1 MPAPKVAI
9 SREHLGTRASFAM
22 QQQTQKTAQQANRR
36 VIPADAVIVTG
47 FTFGSGTAT
56 LVQHGL
62 GRVPAGWMMVAPR
75 NFVSGVIAFTQV
87 ISAGDPDLKFVL
99 VLHGQ
104 GVFDA
109 DVMVW

>member
-1 MPAPKVAI
+1 MPAQRVSVSIEHTGDRQGRAI
-9 SREHLGTRASFAM
+9 QA
-22 QQQTQKTAQQANRR
+22 QTQKIAQQANRR